1 MRLARG
7 SKRTLK
13 PLTIGLTG
21 GIGSGKST
29 ASKILAELGA
39 PVIDADKVGH
49 AIYTPGGPAY
59 QDLIDA
65 FGEGILAPDRTI
77 DRRKLGPIVFADPG
91 ALKRLNSIVHPKMF
105 VRMGEMVGEMRRG
118 GETRPIV
125 LEAAILIEAN
135 WQPLCDE
142 IWLVIASREHVVE
155 RVERDRGM
163 KPEQTEARIRAQLSD
178 DERRKHATLAISND
192 GTLDDLRATMSRL
205 WREALARAA

>member
-1 MRLARG
+1 M
-7 SKRTLK
+7 
-13 PLTIGLTG
+13 LTIGLTG

-29 ASKILAELGA
+29 VAKMLAELGA

-49 AIYTPGGPAY
+49 AIYAPDGPAY
-59 QDLIDA
+59 PEMVEA
-65 FGEGILAPDRTI
+65 FGKEILAEDGTI
-77 DRRKLGPIVFADPG
+77 DRKKLGPIVFADPN

-105 VRMGEMVGEMRRG
+105 VRMREMVGEMRGR

-125 LEAAILIEAN
+125 IEAAILIEAN

-142 IWLVIASREHVVE
+142 IWLVTASRDHVVE

-178 DERRKHATLAISND
+178 DERRKHATAVITND
-192 GTLDDLRATMSRL
+192 ATLDDLRATMTRL
-205 WREALARAA
+205 WHEALARAA